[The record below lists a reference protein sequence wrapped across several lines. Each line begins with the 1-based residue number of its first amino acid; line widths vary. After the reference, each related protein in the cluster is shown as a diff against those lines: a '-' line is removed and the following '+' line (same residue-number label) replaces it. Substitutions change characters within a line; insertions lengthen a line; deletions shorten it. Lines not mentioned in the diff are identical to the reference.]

1 MSKFEGPSSKNLGGV
16 AKQSYGPF
24 RSLISLFIYYN
35 LPSDEGYILGTSY
48 DLGNF

>member
-16 AKQSYGPF
+16 AKQSYGPQ

-35 LPSDEGYILGTSY
+35 LPSDEGYSSETSY
-48 DLGNF
+48 DFGHF